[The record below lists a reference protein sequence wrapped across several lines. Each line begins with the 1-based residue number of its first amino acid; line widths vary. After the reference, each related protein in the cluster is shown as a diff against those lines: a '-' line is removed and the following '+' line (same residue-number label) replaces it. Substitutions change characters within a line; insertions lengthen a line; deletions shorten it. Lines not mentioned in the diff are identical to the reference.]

1 MSSEPT
7 NTCRSRA
14 AGCALRWGVTA
25 RGDALAD
32 HESAGFEEI
41 RDFVMNEAATLTRL
55 DVVLG
60 QIGQQVRERA
70 SVGLDRAS
78 MWNEVERRLGWTSTD
93 HDGAAGPEGK

>member
-1 MSSEPT
+1 MPPQEVDTLSE
-7 NTCRSRA
+7 
-14 AGCALRWGVTA
+14 
-25 RGDALAD
+25 

-78 MWNEVERRLGWTSTD
+78 MWNEVERRLGWTSAD
-93 HDGAAGPEGK
+93 HDDAPGPAGK